1 MANSLDTP
9 RAPALPIP
17 PETYTRGAFDQSNN
31 VTRLFFNRLTTTL
44 IDLLGTGNGGKY
56 LYAPRGVFYSTTDQ
70 TASSAN
76 TGYPVE
82 FEVTSV
88 SSGVTIG
95 GNDDTRV
102 TVDADGVYNFQVTLQ
117 LEQNNSSAATVW
129 VWAIIN
135 GSNQVY
141 SGQKNTVA
149 GSTNATAHWN
159 LSLNLTANQYVE
171 VYWATSDTQLNLHT
185 ETASTPH
192 PGIPAA
198 VVSVSFVSNT

>member
-17 PETYTRGAFDQSNN
+17 PETYTRTVFDRSNN

-44 IDLLGTGNGGKY
+44 IDLLGTSNGGKY
-56 LYAPRGVFYSTTDQ
+56 LYMPRGVFYSTTDQ
-70 TASSAN
+70 AASSAN

-88 SSGVTIG
+88 SSGVIVG
-95 GNDDTRV
+95 GSDDTRV

-117 LEQNNSSAATVW
+117 LEQNNSSAATTY
-129 VWAIIN
+129 VWARVN
-135 GSNQVY
+135 GSDQVY
-141 SGQKNTVA
+141 SGQKNTIA

-159 LSLNLTANQYVE
+159 FSLNLTASQYVE
-171 VYWATSDTQLNLHT
+171 VYWSTSDTQLNLHT

-192 PGIPAA
+192 PGVPAA

>member
-1 MANSLDTP
+1 MTNILNTP
-9 RAPALPIP
+9 KAPALPIP

-44 IDLLGTGNGGKY
+44 TDLIGTSNGGKY
-56 LYAPRGVFYSTTDQ
+56 LYAPRGVFYSSTDQ

-88 SSGVTIG
+88 SSGVTVG
-95 GNDDTRV
+95 GSDDTRI

-129 VWAIIN
+129 VWAKVD
-135 GSNQVY
+135 GADQVY
-141 SGQKNTVA
+141 SGQKSTVA

-159 LSLNLTANQYVE
+159 FSIELTRGQYVE

>member
-9 RAPALPIP
+9 RPPALPIP

-44 IDLLGTGNGGKY
+44 TDLLSTNNGGKY

-117 LEQNNSSAATVW
+117 LEHNNSSATTVW
-129 VWAIIN
+129 IWANKN
-135 GSNQVY
+135 GTDQPY
-141 SGQKNTVA
+141 GGQKTTIRGNDDFFVQWSFSIELA
-149 GSTNATAHWN
+149 AS
-159 LSLNLTANQYVE
+159 QYVE

-185 ETASTPH
+185 
-192 PGIPAA
+192 
-198 VVSVSFVSNT
+198 

>member
-9 RAPALPIP
+9 RPPALPIP

-56 LYAPRGVFYSTTDQ
+56 LYAPRGVFDSTTDQ

-88 SSGVTIG
+88 SSGVAVG
-95 GNDDTRV
+95 GGDDTRV

-129 VWAIIN
+129 VWARVD
-135 GSNQVY
+135 GADQVY
-141 SGQKNTVA
+141 SGQKNTIA

-159 LSLNLTANQYVE
+159 LSLNLTASQYVE

-185 ETASTPH
+185 ETASAPH